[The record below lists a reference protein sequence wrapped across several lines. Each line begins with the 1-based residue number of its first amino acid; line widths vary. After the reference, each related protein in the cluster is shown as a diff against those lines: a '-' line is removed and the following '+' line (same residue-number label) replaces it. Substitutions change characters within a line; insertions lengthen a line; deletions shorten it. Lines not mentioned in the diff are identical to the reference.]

1 MLHPFVLLYFN
12 TTNCIE
18 MVSAVR
24 KNKLNY
30 VFDTFF
36 DINRDGSIE
45 RSDFELAVEQIAKI
59 RNYKAGDAKYK
70 ETSEKFLEI
79 WDKLRASADTNRDDK
94 VSREEWQALWTIAP
108 LDDEWK
114 KLYMNFMFRLQDT
127 SGDGT
132 IDIEEFTSVC
142 TSFGVPAGE
151 IKTSFDKIS
160 NGGKQDID
168 ITFYATLWKDYFTS
182 DDAGAAGN
190 SIFGKSSFA

>member
-1 MLHPFVLLYFN
+1 
-12 TTNCIE
+12 

-45 RSDFELAVEQIAKI
+45 KSDFELAVEQIAKI
-59 RNYKAGDAKYK
+59 RGYAAGDAKYK
-70 ETSEKFLEI
+70 DTSDRFLEI

-142 TSFGVPAGE
+142 TSFGVPEAE

-160 NGGKQDID
+160 NGGKTNID
-168 ITFYATLWKDYFTS
+168 IGVYQGLWKDYFTS
-182 DDAGAAGN
+182 DDAAAPGN

>member
-1 MLHPFVLLYFN
+1 
-12 TTNCIE
+12 
-18 MVSAVR
+18 MVSALR

-45 RSDFELAVEQIAKI
+45 KSDFEMAVEQIAKI
-59 RNYKAGDAKYK
+59 RGYAAGDAKYK
-70 ETSEKFLEI
+70 DTSERFLEI
-79 WDKLRASADTNRDDK
+79 WEKLRVSADTNRDNA

-142 TSFGVPAGE
+142 TSFGVSADE
-151 IKTSFDKIS
+151 IKKSFEKIS
-160 NGGKQDID
+160 AGGDID
-168 ITFYATLWKDYFTS
+168 ITRYAVLWKDFFTA
-182 DDAGAAGN
+182 DDAAAPGN
-190 SIFGKSSFA
+190 SIFGKSSF